1 MENDSTNNPESGSSY
16 HKFEEALKL
25 NKLILESVGDGIFGL
40 GADGLITF
48 VNPTA
53 EEMTGYKT
61 KEMIGNCQHK
71 LVHHSKPDGT
81 PYPLKQCPIYS
92 SFRDGNVHKV
102 SHEVFWR
109 KDGSSF
115 PVEYISTPIRENG
128 KLLGAVVA
136 FKDITERKQLEHS
149 HYLNKLVLES
159 AGEGVYGLDSKG
171 RTTFV
176 NPAAE
181 KMMGYTAKEMIGIS
195 QHNLAHHT
203 KTNGKAYPREE
214 CPIYAAFNDGKVHQ
228 VSDEVFWRK
237 DGTCFPVEY
246 VSTPIRENMKLI
258 GAVVVFKD
266 ISERKQAEEEIRDLR
281 HQLELE
287 NEYLN
292 EEVHDAQAYRDII
305 GTSPALENILRQ
317 IEMVGPTEASV
328 LISGESGTG
337 KELIAREIHNRSSRS
352 KKTMIKVNCA
362 SIPKELYESEFF
374 GHVKGSFTGAIK
386 DRAGRFQLADGGTLF
401 LDEIGELPLDLQSKL
416 LRVLQEGTFERIGDE
431 KTQKV
436 DVRIIAAT
444 NRPLKEEVEAK
455 RFREDLYYRL
465 NVFPIEAP
473 PLRSRKEDIP
483 LLTSNLLQLASKKL
497 NLPLPKLTQ
506 SNMIELKRY
515 DWPGNV
521 RELQNVIER
530 SMITSR
536 SGKLSFHLA
545 KENISTEKNIYHVD
559 PNQPDEKINILT
571 QDEMKSRERENIL
584 IALNQYNWK
593 ITGSDGAAERLQM
606 KPTTLH
612 SKIKKLGL
620 KRPRF

>member
-1 MENDSTNNPESGSSY
+1 M
-16 HKFEEALKL
+16 
-25 NKLILESVGDGIFGL
+25 
-40 GADGLITF
+40 ITF

-53 EEMTGYKT
+53 EKMTGFKAD
-61 KEMIGNCQHK
+61 EMIGNCQHK

-92 SFRDGNVHKV
+92 AFRDGNVHKI

-128 KLLGAVVA
+128 KLMGAVVA
-136 FKDITERKQLEHS
+136 FKDITEHKQLERT
-149 HYLNKLVLES
+149 HYMNKLILES

-195 QHNLAHHT
+195 QHNLVHHT

-214 CPIYAAFNDGKVHQ
+214 CPIYAAFNDGKIHQ
-228 VSDEVFWRK
+228 ISDEVFWRK
-237 DGTCFPVEY
+237 DGTSFPVEY

-258 GAVVVFKD
+258 GAVIVFRD
-266 ISERKQAEEEIRDLR
+266 ISERIQAEKEIRDLR

-292 EEVHDAQAYRDII
+292 EEVHEAQAYGDII

-317 IEMVGPTEASV
+317 IEMVSPTEASV
-328 LISGESGTG
+328 LISGKSGTG

-352 KKTMIKVNCA
+352 KRPMIKVNCA

-386 DRAGRFQLADGGTLF
+386 DRAGRFKLADGGTLF

-444 NRPLKEEVEAK
+444 NRPLKEEVGAK

-465 NVFPIEAP
+465 NVFPIESP

-483 LLTSNLLQLASKKL
+483 LLTSNFLQLASKKL
-497 NLPLPKLTQ
+497 NFPTPKLTKA
-506 SNMIELKRY
+506 NIIELKRY

-530 SMITSR
+530 SVITSR

-545 KENISTEKNIYHVD
+545 QENISSDKRTPNIDTHESEEKL
-559 PNQPDEKINILT
+559 NILT
-571 QDEMKSRERENIL
+571 QNEIKSRDRENL
-584 IALNQYNWK
+584 LSALNQHNWK

-612 SKIKKLGL
+612 SKIKKFGL
-620 KRPRF
+620 KRPQV